1 MKKTKTIKEIRY
13 ETVIVKKETTREV
26 SLWYI
31 ELLRWVFGA
40 DESMIKYEI
49 EEEKQRA
56 FRLAD
61 KTARSFKED
70 LMQKKLL
77 ELGYEVKN
85 TFPMAKEMKQG
96 DMTTNF
102 DYNTP
107 RLEIVDIS
115 TDKQGI
121 IK

>member
-61 KTARSFKED
+61 KTARRFKED

-77 ELGYEVKN
+77 ELGYEVKS

-96 DMTTNF
+96 DVATNF

-107 RLEIVDIS
+107 PFEIVGIS
-115 TDKQGI
+115 TDKQDI
-121 IK
+121 IS

>member
-61 KTARSFKED
+61 KTARRFKED

-77 ELGYEVKN
+77 ELGYEVKS

-107 RLEIVDIS
+107 PFEIVGIS
-115 TDKQGI
+115 TDKQDI
-121 IK
+121 IN